1 MGPAGWARLPS
12 ASGERKPDALDRTQG
27 LLGGTECELV
37 ENLNRIIRHLYDQ
50 DEMVGLNVQGKGEKG
65 TTCAFALGEADDRSD
80 VGLGHQTELESIRRD
95 ALLGPYEPAEQ
106 LSPFEELGPGVAR
119 FERAG
124 DRYLHGFQ
132 CTSESI
138 AAVGGCQGE
147 RFANWS
153 DDG

>member
-1 MGPAGWARLPS
+1 MTDPMS
-12 ASGERKPDALDRTQG
+12 ASGTKRSSSR
-27 LLGGTECELV
+27 
-37 ENLNRIIRHLYDQ
+37 
-50 DEMVGLNVQGKGEKG
+50 
-65 TTCAFALGEADDRSD
+65 FA
-80 VGLGHQTELESIRRD
+80 D